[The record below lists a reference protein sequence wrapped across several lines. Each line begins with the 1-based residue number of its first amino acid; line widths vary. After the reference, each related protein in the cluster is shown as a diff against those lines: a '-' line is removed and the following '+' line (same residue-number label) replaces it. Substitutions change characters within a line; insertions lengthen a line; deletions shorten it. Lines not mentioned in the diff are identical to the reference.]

1 MKEKLN
7 EELKNNY
14 DSSTGLYS
22 YVKKTKAKIFNDNYT
37 SKETKI

>member
-7 EELKNNY
+7 EELKYNY
-14 DSSTGLYS
+14 DSSTGFYS
-22 YVKKTKAKIFNDNYT
+22 YIKKTINDNYT